1 MQGLYFVQQMARYNQ
16 WMNVKVYAAAIQLS
30 AEQLAQERGAFFG
43 SILGTLN
50 HLLVADTLWLKRFA
64 NHSANYAALAPVV
77 ALPMPS
83 GLDQIIF
90 SDFTQ
95 LAERRSLLDKAID
108 GMVAACSAADL
119 DHCLAYKNTKGI
131 ASERNFFELL
141 MHFFN
146 HQTHHRGQL
155 STLLLQAGVD
165 LGVTDLLMLPNA

>member
-1 MQGLYFVQQMARYNQ
+1 MQGLNFVEQMARYNQ
-16 WMNVKVYAAAIQLS
+16 WMNVKVYAAASQLS

-50 HLLVADTLWLKRFA
+50 HLIVADTYWLKRFA
-64 NHSANYAALAPVV
+64 NHPANFEALVPVV

-83 GLDQIIF
+83 GLDQILLA
-90 SDFTQ
+90 DFAQ
-95 LAERRSLLDKAID
+95 LAERRSLLDNAIL
-108 GMVAACSAADL
+108 GMISKINSAAL
-119 DHCLAYKNTKGI
+119 EHRLAYKNTKGI
-131 ASERNFFELL
+131 ASERIFFDLL

-165 LGVTDLLMLPNA
+165 VGVTDLLVLPNT